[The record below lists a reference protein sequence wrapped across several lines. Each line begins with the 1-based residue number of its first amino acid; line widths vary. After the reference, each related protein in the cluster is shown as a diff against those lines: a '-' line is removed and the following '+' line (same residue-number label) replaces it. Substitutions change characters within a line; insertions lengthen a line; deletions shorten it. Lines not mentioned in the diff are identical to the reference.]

1 MVCLDYAATEPLS
14 RFCSANHNQYLNP
27 NAAYALKERRLLE
40 RCEEAIKGAIGVNGG
55 HVLYFRCATEAIK
68 WLYNETNKRDGMW
81 AHSPYEHDAC
91 LFGVEGMPYGIPLST
106 VYYIHQWVNHITGEI
121 FDLKSV
127 KDQLSNGCHLVVDA
141 TAGFGKAELPRDLDD
156 IADALFMSGHKI
168 GCPELS
174 FMWLSDDL
182 CEWLGATKDIRN
194 QWGLHHGSLSV
205 ASVMALTD
213 AAEWACDEERLVAC
227 QNEWLNLY
235 WTMTE
240 KFHDN
245 SLHGF
250 SINATVSGDRSNA
263 GQPSSSTPA
272 INAIR
277 LNGINADALQQF
289 LATKGIYVGIGGS
302 ACSDSKDFRVL
313 RSCGLNDD
321 EAAQVIR
328 VSFGPETTVNDI
340 DSLVGAIV
348 EYKNLFTTGN
358 SSCKSGGDA
367 E

>member
-1 MVCLDYAATEPLS
+1 MVFLDYASTCPIVKFS
-14 RFCSANHNQYLNP
+14 SKQQCDGFRCNP
-27 NAAYALKERRLLE
+27 NAAYAYAERKTLME
-40 RCEEAIKGAIGVNGG
+40 CEERIKAAIGVKSG
-55 HVLYFRCATEAIK
+55 HVLYFRCATEAID
-68 WLYNETNKRDGMW
+68 WLHRKIVGSTNYIWRCC
-81 AHSPYEHDAC
+81 HSPYEHDAC
-91 LFGVEGMPYGIPLST
+91 TLGIGIAIKKVVSANF
-106 VYYIHQWVNHITGEI
+106 YIHQWVNHVTGEI
-121 FDLKSV
+121 FGLKTIRS
-127 KDQLSNGCHLVVDA
+127 QLPETCKLIVDA
-141 TAGFGKAELPRDLDD
+141 TAGFGKAKLPRGLDN

-174 FMWLSDDL
+174 FMWLNDSL

-213 AAEWACDEERLVAC
+213 AVEWACDEERLVAC

-240 KFHDN
+240 KLHDN

-289 LATKGIYVGIGGS
+289 LASRGIYVGVGGS
-302 ACSDSKDFRVL
+302 ACSAAHDYRVL
-313 RSCGLNDD
+313 RAYGLTDD
-321 EAAQVIR
+321 ETSEVIR
-328 VSFGPETTVNDI
+328 VSFGEETTSSDI
-340 DSLVGAIV
+340 EALVEGIK
-348 EYKNLFTTGN
+348 EYRRQF
-358 SSCKSGGDA
+358 C
-367 E
+367 